1 MVFSKTTLFK
11 TLSSFNSCFLTI
23 FFLFSNLSDFSTI
36 SSSSIIFETCLD
48 KFIGV
53 HDIINISRYVMN
65 IINNGLSIVA
75 TPIGN
80 LDDITYRAVNTLKEC
95 DIIICENP
103 KHSLKLLNKLGIK
116 KKLIALHDYNEHK
129 IIIQI
134 KDLLKNKNCVLISDA
149 GSPLIS
155 DPGYNLVQH
164 CIKNNIRVSSIPGPS
179 SIISSLQLS
188 GLPISEFA
196 FFGFIPKSKK
206 VMSDVVQKI
215 SQEARTSV
223 FFISNHKLIN
233 FIECLEKIIPDR
245 SISICKELTKINEF
259 TFRGNARKVKNDIL
273 QKKENL
279 KGEFVGI
286 IDRQT
291 LKKQDFNEIDLYK
304 KELKKMST
312 KFSLTDIV
320 EIVHKFTKINKNKI
334 YKWLLKL
341 KK

>member
-1 MVFSKTTLFK
+1 M
-11 TLSSFNSCFLTI
+11 
-23 FFLFSNLSDFSTI
+23 D
-36 SSSSIIFETCLD
+36 
-48 KFIGV
+48 
-53 HDIINISRYVMN
+53 N
-65 IINNGLSIVA
+65 IINGLSIVA

-80 LDDITYRAVNTLKEC
+80 LDDITYRAVKVLEEC

-129 IIIQI
+129 IIDRI

-155 DPGYNLVQH
+155 DPGYNLVQY
-164 CIKNNIRVSSIPGPS
+164 CITNNIRVTSMPGPS
-179 SIISSLQLS
+179 SIVSSLQLS
-188 GLPISEFA
+188 GLPISEFV
-196 FFGFIPKSKK
+196 FFGFVPKSKK
-206 VMSDVVQKI
+206 KIEDLVKNI
-215 SQEARTSV
+215 SQEKRTSV
-223 FFISNHKLIN
+223 FFVSNHKLIV
-233 FIECLEKIIPDR
+233 FLECLENIIGNR
-245 SISICKELTKINEF
+245 SISICKELTKVNEF
-259 TFRGNARKVKNDIL
+259 VFRGNPISVKNKIL
-273 QKKENL
+273 EDKENI
-279 KGEFVGI
+279 KGEFVAV

-291 LKKQDFNEIDLYK
+291 SKNQDFDNIDLYN
-304 KELKKMST
+304 KELRKMAT